1 MPDSTH
7 EGGSGGAPIGRMFWG
22 LAIGLVGS
30 IVIWLATPYSNF
42 VIGSSYIADSYL
54 PIAALFVTL
63 LLVLGINPLLRRLA
77 PRWSLNRTQL
87 ALAVGMMFVACVLP
101 GQGLLRMLPYSLAR
115 TPLDVSANKQ
125 LAEGFKAMGLPPSLF
140 PDRIGYGADTPNAQH
155 FITELPAGESIPW
168 AAWIPPLLSW
178 GTFLLFS
185 WLMMVGLALIVLPQ
199 WRRNER
205 LPFPLLTVQQELVAE
220 PEQGRYLPPLF
231 RKRSFWVAAGIV
243 LILHFLS
250 GLKQYNPEGVPTIP
264 LNWNLSRLFT
274 EEPLVYLPGHI
285 RANRIYFIFLG
296 VAFFMPS
303 RIGFS
308 VWFFVV
314 AYAAYVVVGRAY
326 VPPFYYGTIPDHRMG
341 GMLIL
346 TLGVLWLGRA
356 HWAHVF
362 RCLFRRGGTEEDR
375 RDRRGGL
382 MFVVGCIGMFAWL
395 CWVGVQPGWALFFVA
410 FGFMVSLLITR
421 IVAETGMPFIR
432 IDCGYHISLIK
443 LFPIAMVGPVS
454 LYFGPVMAMLFPT
467 ASRVGCATM
476 TAHAIALDQ
485 EARPSRQA
493 NVAVILVGL
502 LLIGLV
508 VCGASHLH
516 ASYNHSMTLDGRE
529 QPISPWGTGRFSGAN
544 RDLIR
549 WQDGQLNTPV
559 YNQAGHIAFGAAL
572 AGALHWA
579 CLAMPKWP
587 LHPIGLLM
595 VHTFYSNE
603 AWVSVFLGWLIKI
616 GLLRY
621 GGSRLYRAAIPAI
634 LGLVM
639 GEVFAAVLWA
649 LVPAVLVLLEQPY
662 IPIQIQ
668 PY

>member
-7 EGGSGGAPIGRMFWG
+7 EGGPEGARGRRVFWG
-22 LAIGLVGS
+22 LLIGLVGS
-30 IVIWLATPYSNF
+30 ILIWLATPYSNF

-63 LLVLGINPLLRRLA
+63 LLILGVNPLLRRFR
-77 PRWSLNRTQL
+77 PGWSLGRSQM
-87 ALAVGMMFVACVLP
+87 ALASGMMFVACVLP
-101 GQGLLRMLPYSLAR
+101 GQGLLRMLPYAIANV
-115 TPLDVSANKQ
+115 PLEVRGNKQ
-125 LAEGFKAMGLPPSLF
+125 LADGFKAMDLPPSLF
-140 PDRIGYGADTPNAQH
+140 PDTIRYGADTPVSQH
-155 FITELPAGESIPW
+155 FVTELPHGDSIPW
-168 AAWIPPLLSW
+168 AAWVPPLLSW
-178 GTFLLFS
+178 GTFLLFC
-185 WLMMVGLALIVLPQ
+185 WLMMIGLALIVLPQ

-220 PEQGRYLPPLF
+220 PEPGRYLPPLF

-243 LILHFLS
+243 LVLHVLS
-250 GLKQYNPEGVPTIP
+250 GLKQYNPEGIPAIP

-326 VPPFYYGTIPDHRMG
+326 VPPFYYSTIPDHRMG

-362 RCLFRRGGTEEDR
+362 RCLFRRPKDDVER

-382 MFVVGCIGMFAWL
+382 MFAAGCAGMFGWL
-395 CWVGVQPGWALFFVA
+395 CWVGVQPLWALCFVG

-443 LFPIAMVGPVS
+443 LLPISLVGPVA

-476 TAHAIALDQ
+476 ATHALELD
-485 EARPSRQA
+485 RKTTPSRQA
-493 NVAVILVGL
+493 NIAVMLVGL

-529 QPISPWGTGRFSGAN
+529 QPINPWGVGWLKGAN
-544 RDLIR
+544 RDLVR
-549 WQDGQLNTPV
+549 WQSGQLNRPV
-559 YNQAGHIAFGAAL
+559 YNQAGHIVFGAAL

-579 CLAMPKWP
+579 CLAMPQWP

-616 GLLRY
+616 ALLRY

-649 LVPAVLVLLEQPY
+649 LVPAVLVFLEQPY
-662 IPIQIQ
+662 FPIQIQ